1 MCALFIF
8 KSQSVFGN
16 NYESFT
22 KIGSVSKNM
31 KIQLKNLEKNS
42 QKSKMIVKHN
52 C

>member
-16 NYESFT
+16 NYESFI

-31 KIQLKNLEKNS
+31 RIQLKNLEK
-42 QKSKMIVKHN
+42 KLTKE
-52 C
+52 